1 MSRLFLVLLFV
12 CAVSATR
19 CIIKD
24 DKDDPEVHVIRLGD
38 RSGDSDESE
47 LVTLNLP
54 DSRRKREA
62 DKSCKKDG
70 ECPAGKVCVPFLGCI
85 KGHRK
90 HLLLRKPPPQSTVRA
105 GTFAA

>member
-24 DKDDPEVHVIRLGD
+24 DKD
-38 RSGDSDESE
+38 ESE
-47 LVTLNLP
+47 VVTLNIP

-70 ECPAGKVCVPFLGCI
+70 DCPTGKVCVPFLGCV

-90 HLLLRKPPPQSTVRA
+90 HLLLRKPPPPSTVRS
-105 GTFAA
+105 TMFST

>member
-1 MSRLFLVLLFV
+1 MNRLFLVLLFV

-24 DKDDPEVHVIRLGD
+24 DKDEPEVHVIRLGD

-47 LVTLNLP
+47 VVALNIP

-62 DKSCKKDG
+62 DKSCKKDSD
-70 ECPAGKVCVPFLGCI
+70 CPTGRVCVPLLGCV

-90 HLLLRKPPPQSTVRA
+90 NPILHKLPHA
-105 GTFAA
+105 